1 MFQLVSC
8 SFSTIPICPF
18 LIQRIFPFTC
28 NIIMVHVCMN
38 TQAQTPTNTLVVYA
52 ESLYR
57 ACSWLVDVQGVLQA
71 SDIPK
76 IYVGMY

>member
-28 NIIMVHVCMN
+28 NMMAHKSSCCTTCTGAVVWAGDELFAWREIY
-38 TQAQTPTNTLVVYA
+38 TPTCGMEELRKLNAQEPA
-52 ESLYR
+52 E
-57 ACSWLVDVQGVLQA
+57 
-71 SDIPK
+71 IPAR
-76 IYVGMY
+76 